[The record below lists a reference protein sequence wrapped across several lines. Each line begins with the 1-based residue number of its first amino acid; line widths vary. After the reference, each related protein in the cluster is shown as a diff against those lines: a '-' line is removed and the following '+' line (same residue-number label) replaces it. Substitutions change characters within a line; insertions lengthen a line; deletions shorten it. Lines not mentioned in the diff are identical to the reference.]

1 MHHDL
6 STSSRSN
13 AAAEEANCARASTR
27 SLTGS
32 ILEQIVENGR
42 TYANA
47 HYFMP
52 TDEAEQTRLAVTH
65 QAFLLLLDGKL
76 TMAHVQDSVKR
87 ILDVGT
93 GPGDWAIAMGER
105 YPNAEIIATD
115 ISACQ
120 PTQVPPNVV
129 FQYDDAQENW
139 TYSAPF
145 DYIHVRGMAGA
156 FSDWTSIYGEA
167 FRHLKHNGTIEI
179 ADFGNIE
186 LEQKSSD
193 SYVSIYNGA
202 CRSAAE
208 KAGTPIG
215 LDHLKRSLLESA
227 GFSVMKSMNMQV
239 PLGMWSPD
247 PHKRLVGKMAL
258 ISALEGLEASSM
270 RLLTK
275 QLAWTA
281 KDVRDLCLKVQEEV
295 SSPNAHASMQCQ
307 FVLARRLV
315 LPE

>member
-1 MHHDL
+1 MQQ
-6 STSSRSN
+6 
-13 AAAEEANCARASTR
+13 AEKANYASASTR

-32 ILEQIVENGR
+32 ILEQIIENGR
-42 TYANA
+42 NYANND
-47 HYFMP
+47 YFMP
-52 TDEAEQTRLAVTH
+52 SDEAEQTRLAVSH
-65 QAFLLLLDGKL
+65 QAFLLLLDGRL
-76 TMAHVQDSVKR
+76 TLARVQDDIKR
-87 ILDVGT
+87 ILDIGT
-93 GPGDWAIAMGER
+93 GPGDWAVAMGEQ

-156 FSDWTSIYGEA
+156 FSDWASIYAKA
-167 FRHLKHNGTIEI
+167 FRHLVQNGTIEV
-179 ADFGNIE
+179 ADFGSIK
-186 LEQKSSD
+186 LERESPD

-202 CRSAAE
+202 CQSAAE

-215 LDHLKRSLLESA
+215 LGHLKRALLESA
-227 GFSVMKSMNMQV
+227 GFSVMKSMNMEV

-247 PHKRLVGKMAL
+247 HHKRVAGKMAL
-258 ISALEGLEASSM
+258 ISALEGLEAASM

-275 QLAWTA
+275 ELAWKA
-281 KDVRDLCLKVQEEV
+281 EDVRDLCLKVQEEV
-295 SSPNAHASMQCQ
+295 VSPTAHASMQCQ

-315 LPE
+315 VPE